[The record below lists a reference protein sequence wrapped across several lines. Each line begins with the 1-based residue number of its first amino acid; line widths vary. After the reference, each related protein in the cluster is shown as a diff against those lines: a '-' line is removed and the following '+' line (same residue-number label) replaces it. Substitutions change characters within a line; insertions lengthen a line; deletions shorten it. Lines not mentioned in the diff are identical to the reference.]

1 MTNTRTLSR
10 NVGIAVAVAL
20 LIAASAL
27 LLPALSR
34 DDSPKRPDGAAQSDV
49 PIQTSVSNEL
59 AAKLDYMGLEFKQD
73 LSADDVTLAQSAAI
87 ERSGAEFGGVAKGLP
102 ATVAAVGTFTN
113 PTYGKALDDG
123 TTDPYI
129 VNRPAWIVVYEN
141 VPQTSSD
148 QFGGDLRQEKQA
160 AFTAYTDLAVFVDAS
175 TGEVLGATTLL
186 TPEKQP
192 ENTGATK

>member
-1 MTNTRTLSR
+1 MTLTRTTSR
-10 NVGIAVAVAL
+10 SVGVAVAVVL

-34 DDSPKRPDGAAQSDV
+34 DDSHPSNGAANADV
-49 PIQTSVSNEL
+49 PIQSAVSNEL

-73 LSADDVTLAQSAAI
+73 ISAGDVKLPQSTAI
-87 ERSGAEFGGVAKGLP
+87 ERSGAEFSGVAKGLP

-129 VNRPAWIVVYEN
+129 VNRAAWVVVYEN

-148 QFGGDLRQEKQA
+148 QFGGNMRQKEQA
-160 AFTAYTDLAVFVDAS
+160 SVTAFTDLAVFVDAS